1 MNDNIE
7 QRMNL
12 HQLMKDGLDF
22 DPYQC
27 FEHSLNQNN
36 QTLFFLNIL
45 KNRQDKAVK
54 RGAVYKALAFG
65 CKNKVLL
72 EPFS

>member
-1 MNDNIE
+1 
-7 QRMNL
+7 
-12 HQLMKDGLDF
+12 MKDGLDF

-36 QTLFFLNIL
+36 QTMFFLNIL